1 MPEATRSGMA
11 QNSMCVGP
19 DELKG
24 AIGSSSRVSVP
35 MVLDAPTVSTHGA
48 LPGAVM
54 PPHCNWPALFFPWLP
69 AATTTVMPVSVTAF
83 AARVKG
89 SVQYDS
95 YTPAPTDRFTTRIL

>member
-1 MPEATRSGMA
+1 MLPAIANDTVPVPGATRSGLA
-11 QNSMCVGP
+11 PKSMCVGP
-19 DELKG
+19 DELKA
-24 AIGSSSRVSVP
+24 AIWSSARVSVP

-69 AATTTVMPVSVTAF
+69 AAATTVMPLSVTAF
-83 AARVKG
+83 AARVNG

-95 YTPAPTDRFTTRIL
+95 